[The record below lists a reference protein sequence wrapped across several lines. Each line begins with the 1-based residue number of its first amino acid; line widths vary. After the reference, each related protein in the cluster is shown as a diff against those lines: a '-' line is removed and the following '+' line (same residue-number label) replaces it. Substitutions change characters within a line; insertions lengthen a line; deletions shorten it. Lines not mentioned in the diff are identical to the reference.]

1 MAETVGSEQVFS
13 GHGVPEQPGLRE
25 ELVAVARR
33 MNGTGL
39 NQGTSGNLSVRI
51 PGGMLVTPSSLPYEQ
66 MEPGDLVALD
76 LEGHPL
82 GSAQR
87 RPSSE
92 WRLHAD
98 VLAGRPE
105 AQAVL
110 HCHPV
115 HATALACHDR
125 SIPAFHY
132 MVAVAGG
139 DDVRCAPYA
148 TFGTAELS
156 AYAVE
161 ALRDR
166 QACLLARHGLV
177 SLGSDLDQALRIA
190 VEVET
195 LARMYLQA
203 LQIGEPPLLSPAQM
217 EAVHAQFRGL
227 HYGQA
232 DPDQEERSV
241 SQLNLR

>member
-1 MAETVGSEQVFS
+1 MAVADCLDDQA
-13 GHGVPEQPGLRE
+13 LRQQ
-25 ELVAVARR
+25 LVTVARR

-51 PGGMLVTPSSLPYEQ
+51 EEGILVTPSSLPYEQ
-66 MEPGDLVALD
+66 MEVGDLVALD
-76 LEGHPL
+76 LSGQPL
-82 GSAQR
+82 KEKQR

-98 VLAGRPE
+98 VLSCRPE
-105 AQAVL
+105 AMAVL
-110 HCHPV
+110 HCHPI

-125 SIPAFHY
+125 GIPAFHY

-139 DDVRCAPYA
+139 DEIRCAPYA
-148 TFGTAELS
+148 TFGTKELS
-156 AYAVE
+156 DNVVN
-161 ALRDR
+161 ALAQRN
-166 QACLLARHGLV
+166 ACLLARHGMV
-177 SLGSDLDQALRIA
+177 TLGKDLESALRVA

-203 LQIGEPPLLSPAQM
+203 LQLGEPPLLSTQQM
-217 EAVHAQFRGL
+217 QAVHAQFRGL

-232 DPDQEERSV
+232 D
-241 SQLNLR
+241 

>member
-1 MAETVGSEQVFS
+1 MAVADRFDDQA
-13 GHGVPEQPGLRE
+13 LRQQ
-25 ELVAVARR
+25 LVTVARR

-51 PGGMLVTPSSLPYEQ
+51 EEGILVTPSSLPYEQ
-66 MEPGDLVALD
+66 MEVADLVALD
-76 LEGHPL
+76 LSGQPL
-82 GSAQR
+82 KEKQR

-98 VLAGRPE
+98 VLSCRPE
-105 AQAVL
+105 AMAVL
-110 HCHPV
+110 HCHPI

-125 SIPAFHY
+125 GIPAFHY

-139 DDVRCAPYA
+139 DEIRCAPYA
-148 TFGTAELS
+148 TFGTKELS
-156 AYAVE
+156 DNVVN
-161 ALRDR
+161 ALAQRN
-166 QACLLARHGLV
+166 ACLLARHGMV
-177 SLGSDLDQALRIA
+177 TLGKDLESALRVA

-203 LQIGEPPLLSPAQM
+203 LQLGEPPLLSMQQM
-217 EAVHAQFRGL
+217 QAVHAQFRGL

-232 DPDQEERSV
+232 DQS
-241 SQLNLR
+241 SS

>member
-1 MAETVGSEQVFS
+1 MGVADRLDDLSLRHQV
-13 GHGVPEQPGLRE
+13 VT
-25 ELVAVARR
+25 VARR

-51 PGGMLVTPSSLPYEQ
+51 EGGLLVTPSSLPYEQ
-66 MEPGDLVALD
+66 MEADDLVALD
-76 LEGHPL
+76 LSGHPL
-82 GSAQR
+82 RERQR

-98 VLAGRPE
+98 VLSCRPE
-105 AQAVL
+105 AMAVL
-110 HCHPV
+110 HCHPI

-125 SIPAFHY
+125 GIPAFHY

-139 DDVRCAPYA
+139 DEIRCASYA
-148 TFGTAELS
+148 TFGTKELS
-156 AYAVE
+156 DNVVS
-161 ALRDR
+161 ALGQRT
-166 QACLLARHGLV
+166 ACLLARHGMV
-177 SLGSDLDQALRIA
+177 TLGKDLESALRVA

-203 LQIGEPPLLSPAQM
+203 LQVGEPPLLSAEQM
-217 EAVHAQFRGL
+217 QAVHAQFRGL

-232 DPDQEERSV
+232 DQSPR
-241 SQLNLR
+241 

>member
-1 MAETVGSEQVFS
+1 MAVADRLDDQA
-13 GHGVPEQPGLRE
+13 LRQQ
-25 ELVAVARR
+25 LVTVARR

-51 PGGMLVTPSSLPYEQ
+51 EEGILVTPSSLPYEQ
-66 MEPGDLVALD
+66 MEVGDLVALD
-76 LEGHPL
+76 LSGQPL
-82 GSAQR
+82 KEKQR

-98 VLAGRPE
+98 VLSCRPE
-105 AQAVL
+105 AMAVL
-110 HCHPV
+110 HCHPI

-125 SIPAFHY
+125 GIPAFHY

-139 DDVRCAPYA
+139 DEIRCAPYA
-148 TFGTAELS
+148 TFGTKELS
-156 AYAVE
+156 DNVVN
-161 ALRDR
+161 ALAQRN
-166 QACLLARHGLV
+166 ACLLARHGMV
-177 SLGSDLDQALRIA
+177 TLGKDLESALRVA

-203 LQIGEPPLLSPAQM
+203 LQLGEPPLLSTQQM
-217 EAVHAQFRGL
+217 QAVHAQFRGL

-232 DPDQEERSV
+232 DQS
-241 SQLNLR
+241 SS